1 MELYLDTSD
10 VAAVKKLARVF
21 PLAGVTTNPSIVAAG
36 KKSLETLLPE
46 LQDALGG
53 NGRLFAQVMANTA
66 EGMVQDARKLRS
78 IISDLV
84 VKVPVTA
91 EGLAAIK
98 MLKAEGIPTLGTAVY
113 GAAQGM
119 LAALAGAEYVA
130 PYVNRID
137 AQGGSGIR
145 SVEELQQLLEMH
157 APESKVLAASFK
169 TPRQA
174 LDCLLVGCQSITLPL
189 DVAQQFI
196 ASPAVDAAI
205 DKFEQDW
212 MGAFGRTSL

>member
-10 VAAVKKLARVF
+10 VAAVKKLARIF

-36 KKSLETLLPE
+36 KTPLDVQLPE
-46 LQDALGG
+46 LHDALGG
-53 NGRLFAQVMANTA
+53 KGRLFAQVMAT
-66 EGMVQDARKLRS
+66 
-78 IISDLV
+78 
-84 VKVPVTA
+84 TA

-119 LAALAGAEYVA
+119 LSALAGAEYVA
-130 PYVNRID
+130 PYVNRVD
-137 AQGGSGIR
+137 AQGGDGIQT
-145 SVEELQQLLEMH
+145 VVELQQLLTLH
-157 APESKVLAASFK
+157 APQSKVLAASFK

-174 LDCLLVGCQSITLPL
+174 LDCLLAGCESITLPL

-196 ASPAVDAAI
+196 TSPAVDAAI
-205 DKFEQDW
+205 VKFEQDW
-212 MGAFGRTSL
+212 QGAFGRTTI